1 MFFLLKFLV
10 LQKKDFF
17 FCLQSLLPNVSALA
31 EEALRVRGPLRSRA
45 GHHGLP
51 PGQDHLPPGQF
62 FYWVWRGTILFK
74 EKSQSLFAIH
84 GS

>member
-10 LQKKDFF
+10 IAKERLF
-17 FCLQSLLPNVSALA
+17 FCRQSLLPNVSALA
-31 EEALRVRGPLRSRA
+31 EEALRVRGPLRSGA

-62 FYWVWRGTILFK
+62 FY
-74 EKSQSLFAIH
+74 
-84 GS
+84 